1 MLHEKVNKI
10 VGMLDSAIAKLD
22 AEYALKLLES
32 EAQLKQAERKV
43 TEKAKTKLVLNTS
56 QLEFSRQYRFPR
68 RTTRPYEQ
76 N

>member
-1 MLHEKVNKI
+1 MLDEKVNKI

-32 EAQLKQAERKV
+32 QAQLRQAERKV

-56 QLEFSRQYRFPR
+56 RLGFNRQYGFSR
-68 RTTRPYEQ
+68 RTTRPYEE